1 MSKRRQ
7 DWEDICS
14 SLACENLYEDGEL
27 SMAQAKRKRRDLI
40 SRAKK
45 LYDTGYPC
53 PRNIFEW
60 CEDEEAIENFLEE
73 TNDVIFKGKIMG
85 SRS

>member
-53 PRNIFEW
+53 PRN
-60 CEDEEAIENFLEE
+60 EEAIEPFLEE